1 MADMN
6 KQILVI
12 GGTGQQG
19 GSVAEALLSTGWS
32 IRVLTRD
39 KSSEKVEALRAK
51 GAEIV
56 EGDLDEIESLEAAF
70 VDIYGIYSVQSAPS
84 GDIEVRWGKSVV
96 DVAKK
101 YEVQHIGYSSVAGVE
116 KLAYQGALTKNKIEK
131 HIQSVGIPY
140 TFIRPASFMENYF
153 RLKRGIFRGRITR
166 QLKPTTRE
174 ETIAVRDIGSF
185 VAAAFNRP
193 NEFKGQAIDI
203 AGDNPSMS
211 EVASE
216 FTRRIGRPITY
227 VQMPRDQVE
236 ERMPAQLVALM
247 DWVEKDGYGVDI
259 PKLKDRWGVPL
270 TTFGEW
276 LDSTEWVE

>member
-1 MADMN
+1 MVDTK

-19 GSVAEALLSTGWS
+19 GAVAEALLTKGWS

-39 KSSEKVEALRAK
+39 KSSERAEALRAK
-51 GAEIV
+51 GAEV
-56 EGDLDEIESLEAAF
+56 TEGDLDEIESFEAAF
-70 VDIYGIYSVQSAPS
+70 VDIYGVYSVQSAPS
-84 GDIEVRWGKSVV
+84 ADVEVRWGKHVV

-101 YEVQHIGYSSVAGVE
+101 YEVQHIVYSSVAGAE
-116 KLAYQGALTKNKIEK
+116 KLAYQGALTKNEIEK
-131 HIQSVGIPY
+131 YIQSTSIPY

-185 VAAAFNRP
+185 VAAAFSRP
-193 NEFKGQAIDI
+193 GEFKGQAIDI

-211 EVASE
+211 EVAAE
-216 FTRRIGRPITY
+216 FTRRIGQPISY

-259 PKLKDRWGVPL
+259 PTLQDRWGVPL
-270 TTFGEW
+270 TTFAEW
-276 LDSTEWVE
+276 LDLTEWVE